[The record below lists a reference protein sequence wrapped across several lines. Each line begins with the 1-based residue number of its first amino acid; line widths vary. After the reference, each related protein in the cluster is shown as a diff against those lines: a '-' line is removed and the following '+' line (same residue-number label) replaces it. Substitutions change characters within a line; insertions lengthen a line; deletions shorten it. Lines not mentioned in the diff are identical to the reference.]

1 MKLRLMLFAGIAAM
15 MAACAS
21 EDEVAVNPDPR
32 GDALTFSTSVGH
44 TRATPTSV
52 KNLGDFCVV
61 AKGVHPNGNI
71 YDNFLVGSNSGGA
84 VATNDHSNIW
94 TLQQNVYWPT
104 STPYAV
110 FWAYTFS
117 QKTGSQKSDVLPAGV
132 SFSFDENDRT
142 TAKLTGFTPVKNTL
156 TPQTG
161 EYNEWNDGAEQTDML
176 VAFTSQKRAENASTV
191 DINFKHALSQVCIQ
205 AKSEKKA
212 TSDHRIVK
220 IKGAWLVNAKD
231 KADFSASYNWDNV
244 KKEAA
249 VTDSWTGHGFASGS
263 FSAYGSFFRT
273 PVVLGR
279 NTGTSDDAS
288 PKKLVEESLMLIPQQ
303 LTAWNKNQNDQ
314 GAAINNND
322 GAYILLLC
330 RIELEHEGEAHEGAT
345 GLDDVK
351 VYDGKHYHQQFPVN
365 SVNKY
370 NDAEYGF
377 VCVPVATTFEMGKK
391 YLFTLDI
398 CGAVSGAGNYP
409 PDLADQFHKLVPK
422 DPKDSN
428 KYDKF
433 KAWADDEA
441 INLEIVDRAVKK
453 AGDPVLDAPIQFS
466 VDVKDWPTEWTSG
479 DDVKF

>member
-44 TRATPTSV
+44 TRATETSV
-52 KNLGDFCVV
+52 GNLGDFHVV

-84 VATNDHSNIW
+84 LATNDHSNIW

-117 QKTGSQKSDVLPAGV
+117 QKKGTEKSVVLPKDV

-142 TAKLTGFTPVKNTL
+142 TAKLTSFTPVKNTL

-176 VAFTSQKRAENASTV
+176 VAFTSQKRADNASTV
-191 DINFKHALSQVCIQ
+191 GINFKHALSQVRIQ
-205 AKSEKKA
+205 AKSDKKA
-212 TSDHRIVK
+212 ISDHRIVK

-231 KADFSASYNWDNV
+231 KADFSASYNWDDEN
-244 KKEAA
+244 KKAE
-249 VTDSWTGHGFASGS
+249 VTDSWTGHEFVSGS

-279 NTGTSDDAS
+279 NTGTSYDAS
-288 PKKLVEESLMLIPQQ
+288 AKMLVEESLMLIPQQ
-303 LTAWNKNQNDQ
+303 LTAWNKNHNDE
-314 GAAINNND
+314 GTEIENNN

-345 GLDDVK
+345 DLDDVK
-351 VYDGKHYHQQFPVN
+351 VKDGKHYHQQFPVN
-365 SVNKY
+365 SENKY

-433 KAWADDEA
+433 KAWTNEEA

-453 AGDPVLDAPIQFS
+453 VGDPVLDAPIQFS
-466 VDVKDWPTEWTSG
+466 VDVIAWEEWTSG
-479 DDVKF
+479 DVKF